1 MTRDPWANLK
11 RFTDARIGL
20 GRSGSAMPTREVLN
34 FALSHAMARD
44 AVTTPIDWAP
54 IEQGLQDLGLKAH
67 RVSSAT
73 RDRSEY
79 LRRPDLG
86 RKLSDTSRAEL
97 LRVMKGG
104 AARPD
109 LVVLVGDGLSSMGV
123 AVNILPMMSAL
134 LPHARQAGWKI
145 GPVLLAND
153 ARVALGDE
161 AGEILGAKA
170 ILVLIGE
177 RPGLS
182 SPDSLGAYLTFAP
195 RVGLKDAD
203 RNCISNIRLRGLS
216 YDESAFK
223 AAWLLREA
231 FRRGVTGVNLKDES
245 QFLIE
250 GRTAPE
256 LKTKAVA
263 ASPRSSSK
271 KGIRKGRKATIKNG
285 LF

>member
-1 MTRDPWANLK
+1 MTTTDPWANLK
-11 RFTDARIGL
+11 QFTDARIGL

-44 AVTTPIDWAP
+44 AVTTPIDWVP
-54 IEQGLQDLGLKAH
+54 IEQGLSGLGLATL
-67 RVSSAT
+67 RISSAT
-73 RDRSEY
+73 QDRSEY

-86 RKLSDTSRAEL
+86 RRLAAASREALVRASEIESS
-97 LRVMKGG
+97 K
-104 AARPD
+104 PD

-123 AVNILPMMSAL
+123 AANVVPLMSAL
-134 LPHARQAGWKI
+134 LPHALEAGWKLS
-145 GPVLLAND
+145 PVLLAND

-170 ILVLIGE
+170 VIVLIGE

-203 RNCISNIRLRGLS
+203 RNCISNIRPRGLS
-216 YDESAFK
+216 YEEAAFK

-231 FRRGVTGVNLKDES
+231 FRRGLTGVNLKDDS

-250 GRTAPE
+250 GQKGPE
-256 LKTKAVA
+256 L
-263 ASPRSSSK
+263 
-271 KGIRKGRKATIKNG
+271 IR
-285 LF
+285 

>member
-1 MTRDPWANLK
+1 MTTDPWANL
-11 RFTDARIGL
+11 RQFTDARIGL
-20 GRSGSAMPTREVLN
+20 GRSGAAMPTREVLN

-44 AVTTPIDWAP
+44 AVTTPLDWAP
-54 IEQGLQDLGLKAH
+54 IEQGLHALGLETVRIK
-67 RVSSAT
+67 SASH
-73 RDRSEY
+73 DRSEY

-86 RKLSDTSRAEL
+86 RRLSSESREALQQLSETALTKL
-97 LRVMKGG
+97 
-104 AARPD
+104 D

-123 AVNILPMMSAL
+123 AANVVSTMSAFL
-134 LPHARQAGWKI
+134 DHARRAGWQL
-145 GPVLLAND
+145 GPVLLADD

-170 ILVLIGE
+170 VLVLIGE

-203 RNCISNIRLRGLS
+203 RNCISNIRPRGLS
-216 YDESAFK
+216 YDEAAFK

-231 FRRGVTGVNLKDES
+231 LRRGLSGVNLKDES

-250 GRTAPE
+250 GRNGPE
-256 LKTKAVA
+256 LLK
-263 ASPRSSSK
+263 
-271 KGIRKGRKATIKNG
+271 
-285 LF
+285 

>member
-1 MTRDPWANLK
+1 VTTSEDPWVNLK

-44 AVTTPIDWAP
+44 AVTTPIDWTP
-54 IEQGLQDLGLKAH
+54 IEKGLSGLGLSTL
-67 RVSSAT
+67 RISSAT
-73 RDRSEY
+73 SDRSEY

-86 RKLSDTSRAEL
+86 RKLSDASREALVRASE
-97 LRVMKGG
+97 ME
-104 AARPD
+104 AAKPD

-123 AVNILPMMSAL
+123 AVNTVPFLNAFLPYA
-134 LPHARQAGWKI
+134 AQGGWTLS
-145 GPVLLAND
+145 PVLLADD

-161 AGEILGAKA
+161 AGEILAGKA
-170 ILVLIGE
+170 VLMLIGE

-182 SPDSLGAYLTFAP
+182 SPDSLGIYLTLSP

-203 RNCISNIRLRGLS
+203 RNCISNIRQRGLS
-216 YDESAFK
+216 YEEGAFK

-231 FRRGVTGVNLKDES
+231 FRRGLTGVSLKDES

-250 GRTAPE
+250 GQKGPE
-256 LKTKAVA
+256 LI
-263 ASPRSSSK
+263 
-271 KGIRKGRKATIKNG
+271 G
-285 LF
+285 